1 MIARAAGHDG
11 ILCSSPNKL
20 SADVVK
26 GLPDTIHILS
36 TFSVGFEH
44 IDLDACGARGIAVT
58 NTPDVLSAATADMA
72 FMLLLTASRRASEA
86 DRMVRAGLWRGWAP
100 TQLLGKGMQG
110 KRLAIIGMG
119 GIGREVAA
127 RARAFGMDIHY
138 HNRSRLAPELEQG
151 AVYYDSAEKLLAV
164 ADFLSFNCPMSP
176 EMAHFLN
183 AQRIAM
189 LPDEA
194 VVVNTA
200 RGGLID
206 DEALIAALKSGKVM
220 GAGPSTS
227 LGTILNP
234 APNSDGS
241 RSSCL
246 CRLAAR
252 RIASDSE

>member
-1 MIARAAGHDG
+1 
-11 ILCSSPNKL
+11 
-20 SADVVK
+20 
-26 GLPDTIHILS
+26 
-36 TFSVGFEH
+36 
-44 IDLDACGARGIAVT
+44 
-58 NTPDVLSAATADMA
+58 
-72 FMLLLTASRRASEA
+72 MLLLTASRPASEA

-138 HNRSRLAPELEQG
+138 HNRSRLAPKLEQG